1 MLRNLTLGQYY
12 PGESSIH
19 RLDPRTKLCGAL
31 ALMAALIWVKTLS
44 LFFFMLIT
52 VAVLVRISGVPAR
65 LLLNNLKAFR
75 LILIITFAAHACF
88 TPGAAVVIAGF
99 TVPGPT
105 WEGMFQGAVFSM
117 RLVVIMLIAALLM
130 LTTAPLDV
138 SDGIERLLKP
148 FERFGLPAHE
158 LAMMMVI
165 ALRFIPTLVEEADR
179 LQKAQA
185 ARGADFTG
193 NPIRRVRKMTALLVP
208 LMLSAFRRAEEL
220 AVAMESRCYRGGTG
234 RTRFRVMVLDR
245 NDYAAMV
252 AVAVLL
258 VLCAAAGSLYR
269 LGGPVGQGSL
279 F

>member
-1 MLRNLTLGQYY
+1 MLQNLTLGQFY

-19 RLDPRTKLCGAL
+19 GLDPRTKLCGAL
-31 ALMAALIWVKTLS
+31 ALMAALIWVKTLP
-44 LFFFMLIT
+44 LFFFMLAS
-52 VAVLVRISGVPAR
+52 VAVLVRISNVPPH
-65 LLLNNLKAFR
+65 LLLANLKAFR
-75 LILIITFAAHACF
+75 IILVITFVAHACF
-88 TPGAAVVIAGF
+88 TPGVAVVIAGY
-99 TVPGPT
+99 TIPGPT
-105 WEGMFQGAVFSM
+105 WEGMLQGAVFSM

-185 ARGADFTG
+185 ARGANFTG
-193 NPIRRVRKMTALLVP
+193 NPVRRVRKMTSLLLP
-208 LMLSAFRRAEEL
+208 LMLSAFRRAEDL
-220 AVAMESRCYRGGTG
+220 AVAMESRCYRGSTG
-234 RTRFRVMVLDR
+234 RTQFRVMALAR
-245 NDYAAMV
+245 NDYVAIV
-252 AVAVLL
+252 AVATLL
-258 VLCAAAGSLYR
+258 VLCAAAGSLNR
-269 LGGPVGQGSL
+269 IGGAGSS

>member
-1 MLRNLTLGQYY
+1 MLQNLTLGQFY
-12 PGESSIH
+12 PGESPIH

-31 ALMAALIWVKTLS
+31 VLMAAMIWVKALP
-44 LFFFMLIT
+44 LFFFMLAV
-52 VAVLVRISGVPAR
+52 VAVLVRISGVP
-65 LLLNNLKAFR
+65 LHLPMNNLKAFR

-88 TPGAAVVIAGF
+88 TPGEAVIIAGY

-105 WEGMFQGAVFSM
+105 WEGMFQGSVFTL

-130 LTTAPLDV
+130 LTTVPLDV

-148 FERFGLPAHE
+148 LERFGLPAHE

-193 NPIRRVRKMTALLVP
+193 NPIRRVLKMTSLLVP

-234 RTRFRVMVLDR
+234 RTQFRVMALAR
-245 NDYAAMV
+245 NDYVAIAAV
-252 AVAVLL
+252 TTLL
-258 VLCAAAGSLYR
+258 ALCAAANTMIGPGSLN
-269 LGGPVGQGSL
+269 SL

>member
-1 MLRNLTLGQYY
+1 MLQHLTLGQYY
-12 PGESSIH
+12 PGESPIH

-31 ALMAALIWVKTLS
+31 ALMAALIWVKALP
-44 LFFFMLIT
+44 LFFFMLAV
-52 VAVLVRISGVPAR
+52 VAVLVRVSGVP
-65 LLLNNLKAFR
+65 LHLPLNNLKTFR

-88 TPGAAVVIAGF
+88 TPGEAVIIAGY

-105 WEGMFQGAVFSM
+105 WEGMFQGAVFSL

-148 FERFGLPAHE
+148 LERFGLPAHE

-220 AVAMESRCYRGGTG
+220 AVAMESRCYRGGAG
-234 RTRFRVMVLDR
+234 RTQFRVMALGR
-245 NDYAAMV
+245 NDFVAMAAV
-252 AVAVLL
+252 TVLL
-258 VLCAAAGSLYR
+258 VLGAVANIIGPAGL
-269 LGGPVGQGSL
+269 L

>member
-1 MLRNLTLGQYY
+1 MLQNLTLGQYY

-31 ALMAALIWVKTLS
+31 ALMAVLIWAKALP
-44 LFFFMLIT
+44 LFFVMLTLI
-52 VAVLVRISGVPAR
+52 AVLVRISGVPSH

-75 LILIITFAAHACF
+75 LLLIITFAAHACF
-88 TPGAAVVIAGF
+88 TPGEAVVIAGF
-99 TVPGPT
+99 TIPGPT
-105 WEGMFQGAVFSM
+105 WEGMFQGAIFCM

-148 FERFGLPAHE
+148 LERFKVPAHE

-165 ALRFIPTLVEEADR
+165 ALRFIPTLVEESDR
-179 LQKAQA
+179 LQKAQT
-185 ARGADFTG
+185 ARGADFSG

-220 AVAMESRCYRGGTG
+220 AIAMESRCYRGGEG
-234 RTRFRVMVLDR
+234 RTQFRVMALAR
-245 NDYAAMV
+245 IDYVAIVSVAA
-252 AVAVLL
+252 LL
-258 VLCAAAGSLYR
+258 VIGGIVGSLNNLY
-269 LGGPVGQGSL
+269 
-279 F
+279 

>member
-1 MLRNLTLGQYY
+1 MLENLTLGQYY

-31 ALMAALIWVKTLS
+31 TLMAALIWVKTPP
-44 LFFFMLIT
+44 LFFFMLATIAILT
-52 VAVLVRISGVPAR
+52 RISRVPLR
-65 LLLNNLKAFR
+65 MPLNNLKAFR

-88 TPGAAVVIAGF
+88 TPGEAVIIAGYP
-99 TVPGPT
+99 VPGPS
-105 WEGMFQGAVFSM
+105 WEGMFQGVVFSL

-130 LTTAPLDV
+130 LTTAPLDI

-148 FERFGLPAHE
+148 LERFGLPAHE

-208 LMLSAFRRAEEL
+208 LMLSAFRRAEDL

-234 RTRFRVMVLDR
+234 RTQFRVMVLAR
-245 NDYAAMV
+245 NDYVAIAAV
-252 AVAVLL
+252 TTLL
-258 VLCAAAGSLYR
+258 FLSAAANSLEHI
-269 LGGPVGQGSL
+269 GGL

>member
-1 MLRNLTLGQYY
+1 MLQNLTLGQYY

-19 RLDPRTKLCGAL
+19 RLDPRTKLCVAL
-31 ALMAALIWVKTLS
+31 ALMAVLIWVKTLP
-44 LFFFMLIT
+44 LFFFMLAAI
-52 VAVLVRISGVPAR
+52 AVLVRISSVPLR
-65 LLLNNLKAFR
+65 LPLNNLKAFR

-88 TPGAAVVIAGF
+88 TPGEAVIIAGY
-99 TVPGPT
+99 TVPGLS
-105 WEGMFQGAVFSM
+105 WEGMFQGVVFAL
-117 RLVVIMLIAALLM
+117 RLMVIMLIAALLM
-130 LTTAPLDV
+130 LTTAPLDI

-148 FERFGLPAHE
+148 LERFGLPAHE

-193 NPIRRVRKMTALLVP
+193 NPIRRVRKMSALLVP
-208 LMLSAFRRAEEL
+208 LMLSAFRRAEDL

-234 RTRFRVMVLDR
+234 RTQFRVMALAR
-245 NDYAAMV
+245 NDYVAIAAV
-252 AVAVLL
+252 TILL
-258 VLCAAAGSLYR
+258 VLSAAANSLEHIS
-269 LGGPVGQGSL
+269 VL

>member
-31 ALMAALIWVKTLS
+31 ALMAALIWIKTLPV
-44 LFFFMLIT
+44 FFFKL
-52 VAVLVRISGVPAR
+52 AVVGALVRVSGVP
-65 LLLNNLKAFR
+65 LHLPLNNLKAFR
-75 LILIITFAAHACF
+75 LILVITFAAHACF
-88 TPGAAVVIAGF
+88 TPGEAVVIAGF
-99 TVPGPT
+99 TLPGPT
-105 WEGMFQGAVFSM
+105 WEGMLQGSVFCL
-117 RLVVIMLIAALLM
+117 RLAVIMLIAALLM

-148 FERFGLPAHE
+148 LERFGLPAHD

-179 LQKAQA
+179 LQKAQL

-193 NPIRRVRKMTALLVP
+193 NPIRRVRRMTALLVP

-220 AVAMESRCYRGGTG
+220 AVAMESRCYRGGRG
-234 RTRFRVMVLDR
+234 RTQFRVLALGR
-245 NDYAAMV
+245 NDYVAIS

-258 VLCAAAGSLYR
+258 VLGTALSR
-269 LGGPVGQGSL
+269 FGPVGHL

>member
-31 ALMAALIWVKTLS
+31 ALMAALIWVKTLP

-88 TPGAAVVIAGF
+88 TPGAAVVVAGF

-105 WEGMFQGAVFSM
+105 WEGMFQGAVFSL

-258 VLCAAAGSLYR
+258 VLCAAAGSLNR
-269 LGGPVGQGSL
+269 LGGPVGPGSL

>member
-1 MLRNLTLGQYY
+1 MLQNLTLGQFY

-31 ALMAALIWVKTLS
+31 ALMAVLIWVETLP
-44 LFFFMLIT
+44 LFFFMLT
-52 VAVLVRISGVPAR
+52 MVAVLVGVSRIPPH
-65 LLLNNLKAFR
+65 LPLNNLKAFR

-88 TPGAAVVIAGF
+88 TPGEVVVIAGF
-99 TVPGPT
+99 TIPGPT
-105 WEGMFQGAVFSM
+105 WEGMLQGAVFCL
-117 RLVVIMLIAALLM
+117 RLAVIMLIAALLM

-148 FERFGLPAHE
+148 LERFGLPAHD

-234 RTRFRVMVLDR
+234 RTQFRILTLGR
-245 NDYAAMV
+245 NDYV
-252 AVAVLL
+252 AIGAVTILL
-258 VLCAAAGSLYR
+258 VLCAAANNIDFIGGLY
-269 LGGPVGQGSL
+269 
-279 F
+279 

>member
-31 ALMAALIWVKTLS
+31 ALMAALIWVKTLP
-44 LFFFMLIT
+44 LFFFMLAT
-52 VAVLVRISGVPAR
+52 VAVLVRISSVPAR

-88 TPGAAVVIAGF
+88 TPGAAVVVAGY

-105 WEGMFQGAVFSM
+105 WEGMFQGAVFSL

-258 VLCAAAGSLYR
+258 VLCVAAGSLN
-269 LGGPVGQGSL
+269 
-279 F
+279 

>member
-1 MLRNLTLGQYY
+1 MLQHLTLGQYY
-12 PGESSIH
+12 PGESPIH

-31 ALMAALIWVKTLS
+31 VLMAALIWIKTLP
-44 LFFFMLIT
+44 LFFFMLAV
-52 VAVLVRISGVPAR
+52 VAVLVRVSGVP
-65 LLLNNLKAFR
+65 LHLPMNNLKAFR

-88 TPGAAVVIAGF
+88 TPGEAVIIAGY

-105 WEGMFQGAVFSM
+105 WEGMFQGAVFTL

-148 FERFGLPAHE
+148 LERFGLPAHE

-220 AVAMESRCYRGGTG
+220 AVAMESRCYRGGAG
-234 RTRFRVMVLDR
+234 RTQFRVMALVR
-245 NDYAAMV
+245 NDFVAIV
-252 AVAVLL
+252 AVTALL
-258 VLCAAAGSLYR
+258 VLGAAVNSIGTAGL
-269 LGGPVGQGSL
+269 L

>member
-1 MLRNLTLGQYY
+1 MLQNLTLGQFY
-12 PGESSIH
+12 PGESIIH

-31 ALMAALIWVKTLS
+31 ALMAVLIWVKTLP
-44 LFFFMLIT
+44 LFFLMLTT
-52 VAVLVRISGVPAR
+52 VAVLARISHVPPH
-65 LLLNNLKAFR
+65 LLLSNLKAFR
-75 LILIITFAAHACF
+75 LILIITFVAHACF
-88 TPGAAVVIAGF
+88 TPGEAVIVAGY
-99 TVPGPT
+99 TIPGPT
-105 WEGMFQGAVFSM
+105 WEGMFQGTIFCL
-117 RLVVIMLIAALLM
+117 RLVVIMLVAALLM

-148 FERFGLPAHE
+148 LERFGLPAHE

-234 RTRFRVMVLDR
+234 RTQFRMLALGR
-245 NDYAAMV
+245 NDYVAIG
-252 AVAVLL
+252 AVATLFVLS
-258 VLCAAAGSLYR
+258 AAASRIDTLH
-269 LGGPVGQGSL
+269 VL

>member
-1 MLRNLTLGQYY
+1 MLQNLTLGQFY

-31 ALMAALIWVKTLS
+31 ALMAVLVLVKTLP
-44 LFFFMLIT
+44 LFFFMLAT
-52 VAVLVRISGVPAR
+52 VAVLVRISDVPPH

-88 TPGAAVVIAGF
+88 TPGEAVVIAGF

-148 FERFGLPAHE
+148 LERFGLPAHE

-234 RTRFRVMVLDR
+234 RTQFRVMALAR
-245 NDYAAMV
+245 NDYVAIAAV
-252 AVAVLL
+252 STLL
-258 VLCAAAGSLYR
+258 VLCAVAANLEHFAG
-269 LGGPVGQGSL
+269 L

>member
-1 MLRNLTLGQYY
+1 MLRNLTLGQFY
-12 PGESSIH
+12 PGDSIIH
-19 RLDPRTKLCGAL
+19 CLDPRTKLCGAL
-31 ALMAALIWVKTLS
+31 ALMAVLIWVKTLP
-44 LFFFMLIT
+44 LFFFMLAM
-52 VAVLVRISGVPAR
+52 VAVLVRISDVPSH

-88 TPGAAVVIAGF
+88 TPGEAVIVAGY
-99 TVPGPT
+99 TIPGPT
-105 WEGMFQGAVFSM
+105 WEGMFQGTVFSL

-148 FERFGLPAHE
+148 LERFGLPAHE

-234 RTRFRVMVLDR
+234 RTQFRLMALARIDF
-245 NDYAAMV
+245 AAIA
-252 AVAVLL
+252 AVATLL
-258 VLCAAAGSLYR
+258 VLCAAAASMNSTGILD
-269 LGGPVGQGSL
+269 SL

>member
-1 MLRNLTLGQYY
+1 
-12 PGESSIH
+12 
-19 RLDPRTKLCGAL
+19 
-31 ALMAALIWVKTLS
+31 
-44 LFFFMLIT
+44 
-52 VAVLVRISGVPAR
+52 
-65 LLLNNLKAFR
+65 
-75 LILIITFAAHACF
+75 
-88 TPGAAVVIAGF
+88 
-99 TVPGPT
+99 
-105 WEGMFQGAVFSM
+105 MFQGVVFSL

-130 LTTAPLDV
+130 LTTAPLDI

-148 FERFGLPAHE
+148 LERFGLPAHE

-208 LMLSAFRRAEEL
+208 LMLSAFRRAEDL

-234 RTRFRVMVLDR
+234 RTQFRVMVLAR
-245 NDYAAMV
+245 NDYVAIAAV
-252 AVAVLL
+252 TTLL
-258 VLCAAAGSLYR
+258 FLSAAANSLEHI
-269 LGGPVGQGSL
+269 GGL

>member
-1 MLRNLTLGQYY
+1 MLQHLTLGQYY
-12 PGESSIH
+12 PGESPIH

-31 ALMAALIWVKTLS
+31 VLMAALIWVKALP
-44 LFFFMLIT
+44 LFFFMLAV
-52 VAVLVRISGVPAR
+52 VAALVRVSGVP
-65 LLLNNLKAFR
+65 LHLPMNNLKAFR

-88 TPGAAVVIAGF
+88 TPGEAVIIAGY

-105 WEGMFQGAVFSM
+105 WEGMFQGAVFSL

-148 FERFGLPAHE
+148 LERFGLPAHE

-193 NPIRRVRKMTALLVP
+193 NPIRRVRENDRPAGAPDALGLP
-208 LMLSAFRRAEEL
+208 AG
-220 AVAMESRCYRGGTG
+220 GGTG
-234 RTRFRVMVLDR
+234 RRHGIPLLPGRRRTHPVPRHGPGPERLCGHCGRDSPARPRRGRQHHRPRRPSVLIH
-245 NDYAAMV
+245 
-252 AVAVLL
+252 
-258 VLCAAAGSLYR
+258 S
-269 LGGPVGQGSL
+269 
-279 F
+279 

>member
-31 ALMAALIWVKTLS
+31 ALMAALIWVKTLP

-88 TPGAAVVIAGF
+88 TPGAAVVVAGF

-105 WEGMFQGAVFSM
+105 WEGMFQGAVFSL

-258 VLCAAAGSLYR
+258 VLCAAAGSLNR
-269 LGGPVGQGSL
+269 LGGPAGPGSL

>member
-1 MLRNLTLGQYY
+1 MLQNLTLGQFY

-31 ALMAALIWVKTLS
+31 ALMAVLVWVKTLP
-44 LFFFMLIT
+44 LFFFMLAT
-52 VAVLVRISGVPAR
+52 VAVLVRVSHVPPH

-88 TPGAAVVIAGF
+88 TPGEAVVIAGF

-105 WEGMFQGAVFSM
+105 WEGLFQGAVFSL

-148 FERFGLPAHE
+148 LERFGLPAHE

-234 RTRFRVMVLDR
+234 RTRFRVMALAR
-245 NDYAAMV
+245 NDFVAIA
-252 AVAVLL
+252 AVAILL
-258 VLCAAAGSLYR
+258 VLCVTTAIMNSSAMLN
-269 LGGPVGQGSL
+269 SL